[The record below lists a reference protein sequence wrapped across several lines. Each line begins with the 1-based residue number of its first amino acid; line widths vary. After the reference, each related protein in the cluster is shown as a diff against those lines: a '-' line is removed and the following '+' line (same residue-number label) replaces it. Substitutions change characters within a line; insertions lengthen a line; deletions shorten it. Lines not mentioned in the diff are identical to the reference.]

1 MSQMKVPNQHTPR
14 QQMVVRKDKLLHRV
28 LLLRQNRELLK
39 TIGVQ
44 KFLFN
49 LYNNKLFMA
58 SQMVQRVSN
67 MSKGYIVAQTVAK
80 IFIKNQMKRRA
91 RAFRK
96 FAA

>member
-1 MSQMKVPNQHTPR
+1 
-14 QQMVVRKDKLLHRV
+14 MVVRKDKLLHRV